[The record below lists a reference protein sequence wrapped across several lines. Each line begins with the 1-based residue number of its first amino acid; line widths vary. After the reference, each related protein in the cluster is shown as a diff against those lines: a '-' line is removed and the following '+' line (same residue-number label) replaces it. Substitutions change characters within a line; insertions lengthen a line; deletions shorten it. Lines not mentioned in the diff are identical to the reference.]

1 MRALFW
7 IFPAILKVGK
17 KGEMIKAV
25 KYQLGAIASKMWK
38 DRKLAYDMDAE
49 TKSLLTIMRMP
60 SFYAVTSVILT
71 IISQDCGIVSYVFG
85 RGSDHLAIA
94 HYHICRI

>member
-25 KYQLGAIASKMWK
+25 KYQLGAVASKMWK
-38 DRKLAYDMDAE
+38 DTKLVCDTDTE
-49 TKSLLTIMRMP
+49 TISLLATMRTP
-60 SFYAVTSVILT
+60 ALYAVISAILT
-71 IISQDCGIVSYVFG
+71 LFSQECGTLSYVFG
-85 RGSDHLAIA
+85 RGSNHLAIA